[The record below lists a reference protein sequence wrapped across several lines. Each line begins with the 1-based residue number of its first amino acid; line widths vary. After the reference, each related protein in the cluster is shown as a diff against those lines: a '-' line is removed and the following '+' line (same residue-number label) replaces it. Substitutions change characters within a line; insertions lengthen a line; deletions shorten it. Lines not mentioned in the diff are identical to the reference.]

1 MTNRRRLIM
10 NVAAT
15 ALLALFLPLIASA
28 QGNYNPWGRDRRD
41 NGRYGSRY
49 DSRALSNAARRLDD
63 RSRDFQRHL
72 DSALDRSRYDGT
84 RREDRINEIAIEFHD
99 AASSLR
105 NRVGDGGDFNRG
117 LNEARRVLQIGS
129 RIDQLVSR
137 QRLDGRTRS
146 DWAQLRQDLRVIADI
161 YGLNFN
167 GRGY

>member
-146 DWAQLRQDLRVIADI
+146 DWSQLRQDLRVIADI